1 MVGSSCNVYVS
12 ITGPKPSEHDSSHR
26 PGYHRPQHT
35 WLISIEPHHSH
46 LMPGIGHKDKDREPI
61 HYAATW
67 DAEAETYAIATHSLV
82 RDPGIIG
89 NILIVEE
96 AHVSTERLH
105 GMLKE
110 DVSPLSPPSKRRD
123 HASSEDEPE
132 HWLRGAIH
140 GLQHRNVAQKFDVD
154 EFFLFAHGY
163 VANRLENEAPALIA
177 YPKIH
182 KEADKKS
189 SKSRFWV
196 STPTQHRTRKDSSGQ
211 AKIYGGLM

>member
-12 ITGPKPSEHDSSHR
+12 ITGPQDSERRSSGQQKHYR
-26 PGYHRPQHT
+26 RPQHT

-46 LMPGIGHKDKDREPI
+46 LMPGIGHKDKDREPV
-61 HYAATW
+61 HYVATW
-67 DAEAETYAIATHSLV
+67 DPEAETYTIDTHSLV

-105 GMLKE
+105 SMLKE
-110 DVSPLSPPSKRRD
+110 DLSPLSPRKD

-140 GLQHRNVAQKFDVD
+140 GLQHRKVAQPFDVD
-154 EFFLFAHGY
+154 EFLMFAHGY